1 MFCHTEDRN
10 KKKGAAHVEN
20 YNVLGNCLRRMY
32 QVQVAII
39 ISLLLAFVPLIN
51 FFVIVVALGAVIVNV
66 AMLLKLR
73 SLHPD
78 YQNAFLAFLVGI
90 PLILLGNGEGAFA
103 EAMGIGGS
111 IASLMQTYFII
122 RGTDSFLEELG
133 RDEVITKGKIAW
145 RLMVLNSGI
154 SIVTGFMALS
164 GIGEMILIAVASL
177 LVGIVSCVFY
187 MQYLKQGSEAFGV
200 E

>member
-1 MFCHTEDRN
+1 M
-10 KKKGAAHVEN
+10 EN
-20 YNVLGNCLRRMY
+20 YSVLGNCLRRMY

-66 AMLLKLR
+66 AMLLRLR

>member
-1 MFCHTEDRN
+1 M
-10 KKKGAAHVEN
+10 
-20 YNVLGNCLRRMY
+20 
-32 QVQVAII
+32 
-39 ISLLLAFVPLIN
+39 
-51 FFVIVVALGAVIVNV
+51 
-66 AMLLKLR
+66 
-73 SLHPD
+73 
-78 YQNAFLAFLVGI
+78 
-90 PLILLGNGEGAFA
+90 
-103 EAMGIGGS
+103 
-111 IASLMQTYFII
+111 
-122 RGTDSFLEELG
+122 
-133 RDEVITKGKIAW
+133 ITKGKIAW